1 MVIMVQS
8 LLSTKKCYTLHFFN
22 IVGRYVSASYTS
34 DQCTVA
40 SLLSE
45 CLLLRE
51 GALKL
56 PVCFCTVT
64 LGIL

>member
-1 MVIMVQS
+1 MP
-8 LLSTKKCYTLHFFN
+8 LFFH
-22 IVGRYVSASYTS
+22 IVSRYVSASYTS

-45 CLLLRE
+45 CPMVQE

-56 PVCFCTVT
+56 PVCFLHNDIGDFIVYLSTS
-64 LGIL
+64 